1 MNLSK
6 AHWRFVLLKQASV
19 SVAANVVEGALIAWL
34 LFRNDD
40 TVSLSGQ
47 NSYAFDVVAS
57 TFFFMFVTSWFTSK
71 ATYKAVERG
80 HLDAVEWENPPG
92 FIQRHPPRPFLGS
105 LILAVIATLLI
116 SPATAGALTALD
128 ADVMTSG
135 EFVWFK
141 AFYMGTLAAIVTPI
155 VALISLTEAE
165 PKAARR

>member
-1 MNLSK
+1 M
-6 AHWRFVLLKQASV
+6 
-19 SVAANVVEGALIAWL
+19 IAWV

-40 TVSLSGQ
+40 TVSLWGQ
-47 NSYAFDVVAS
+47 NSYAFDVIAS

-92 FIQRHPPRPFLGS
+92 FIQRHPPRPFLGI
-105 LILAVIATLLI
+105 LTLAVIATLLI
-116 SPATAGALTALD
+116 FPATAGALIALD

-135 EFVWFK
+135 EFVWFM
-141 AFYMGTLAAIVTPI
+141 ALYMGALAAIVTPL

-165 PKAARR
+165 PKAAPR